1 MKPQVAVVL
10 GYYDGLE
17 YIQEQL
23 NSIREQVGVD
33 VQIYIFDDWSPI
45 PLQLDQ
51 LKLASADL
59 DRIKITR
66 RSRNLNFSDNF
77 LLGLAECPNHFDY
90 YAFSDQDD
98 IWDRDKLLTAVAAIS
113 HSDDQCPAL
122 YCSRTRIVA
131 DCGIREL
138 GFSPLFEK
146 KPSFAGALV
155 QNIGGGNT
163 MVMNASAREL
173 VVAASFDTAVVSHDW
188 WAYLVVSG
196 VGGKVIYDPEAHVSY
211 RQHGKNAVGANSS
224 FKARFQRFL
233 MLFSGRFKRWN
244 SLHCIALRRNK
255 EYLTEYNSE
264 LLESFCDARQ
274 KGGLSA
280 IRVFD
285 RLRIERQTLFGQI
298 GLKIGLLFRKI

>member
-1 MKPQVAVVL
+1 ML

-17 YIQEQL
+17 YIQDQL
-23 NSIREQVGVD
+23 DSILEQVGVE
-33 VQIYIFDDWSPI
+33 VHIYIFDDCSPT
-45 PLQLDQ
+45 PLELDQ
-51 LKLASADL
+51 LKYESPDL
-59 DRIKITR
+59 DRIHITR
-66 RSRNLNFSDNF
+66 RTYNINFADNF
-77 LLGLAECPNHFDY
+77 LLGLAESPKHFDY

-98 IWDRDKLLTAVAAIS
+98 IWDRDKLLTAVTAIS
-113 HSDDQCPAL
+113 QFDDQCPTL

-131 DCGIREL
+131 DCGTIEL

-146 KPSFAGALV
+146 EPSFAGALV

-173 VVAASFDTAVVSHDW
+173 VVTASFDTTIVSHDW

-196 VGGKVIYDPEAHVSY
+196 VGGKVIYDPEARISY

-224 FKARFQRFL
+224 FKAKFKRFL
-233 MLFSGRFKRWN
+233 MLFSGRFKCWN
-244 SLHCIALRRNK
+244 SLHCIALRKHK
-255 EYLTEYNSE
+255 EYLTDYNAE
-264 LLESFCDARQ
+264 LLESFCDVRK
-274 KGGLSA
+274 KGGLHA

-285 RLRIERQTLFGQI
+285 RFRIERQTLLGQI